1 VAAVVPPVVPAE
13 PLGVVLLVELLEGA
27 VDPPAV
33 VVLEGLLALAA
44 IEGSTVPTL
53 LLEGVFEVAA
63 PDPTVEFLI
72 DGEALGGVSA
82 AVFFFFAL
90 DVGAVGAVGAGAVE
104 TLAGWTTAAAIAAV
118 AVATVG

>member
-72 DGEALGGVSA
+72 DGVALGGVSA
-82 AVFFFFAL
+82 AVFFFAL
-90 DVGAVGAVGAGAVE
+90 DVGAGGAVGAGAVE